1 VAGRI
6 GPSRVTPSRLRLI
19 SMAVIVA
26 EAGIVSLAWSQT
38 WYLLRLPAAE
48 YAVGGDVAGGA
59 LLPLALASLT
69 LVLALTLAGPFF
81 RVVLAVLDAL
91 LGVCV
96 VVVAAW
102 SLADPVRAS
111 LPALVDATGI
121 ASVQALHEQV
131 DGIVVTA
138 WPVVGLAA
146 GVLMILTGLA
156 IAVTARAW
164 PASGGRYTR
173 VRLATP
179 AGDPVQDW
187 DSLSEGED
195 PTSAGR
201 D

>member
-1 VAGRI
+1 MISRI
-6 GPSRVTPSRLRLI
+6 APGRLRLI
-19 SMAVIVA
+19 SMAAIVA

-48 YAVGGDVAGGA
+48 YSVGGDVAGGA

-102 SLADPVRAS
+102 SLGDPVRAS

-121 ASVQALHEQV
+121 ASAQALRDQV
-131 DGIVVTA
+131 DGIVTTA
-138 WPVVGLAA
+138 WPVVGLVA
-146 GVLMILTGLA
+146 GILMIITGLA
-156 IAVTARAW
+156 IAVTSRAW
-164 PASGGRYTR
+164 PVPGGKYTR
-173 VRLATP
+173 VRMATP
-179 AGDPVQDW
+179 DGDPIHDW

-195 PTSAGR
+195 PTAAGR